1 MQEDGYIFVCVF
13 VCAFSCS
20 FEGPLLVCYPRYR
33 AGKKLL
39 TGLKLP
45 VRVHFSFPT
54 DVFDFC
60 APLFVFWRL
69 PPQRGS
75 LASWLSRRPPWHCKV
90 LSQKPNGRQRPP
102 PIQQAP
108 GLSLGA
114 SSYCRSSPPTTRCSL
129 PPGPPR
135 PRRSTPAAPRGAL
148 ACCPV
153 LPSLPH
159 HLSIPSL
166 LSPPHASPPPP
177 LPSRLLLKTVRTPRG
192 IGGMG
197 RAFPTPLSPLPHHI
211 PYWFPHS
218 LTGTRMAL
226 FTCLCLHPVNRQKR
240 KTEHTVFS

>member
-1 MQEDGYIFVCVF
+1 MFVFLF
-13 VCAFSCS
+13 VRFPAHSRVRCWSATPATGREKSCS
-20 FEGPLLVCYPRYR
+20 QDSNCPCECISASPLMSLTSVLRSLCSGGFLHKGVPWPPGCPVVPPGTARSFLKSQMEGSAL
-33 AGKKLL
+33 
-39 TGLKLP
+39 
-45 VRVHFSFPT
+45 
-54 DVFDFC
+54 
-60 APLFVFWRL
+60 
-69 PPQRGS
+69 
-75 LASWLSRRPPWHCKV
+75 
-90 LSQKPNGRQRPP
+90 PP